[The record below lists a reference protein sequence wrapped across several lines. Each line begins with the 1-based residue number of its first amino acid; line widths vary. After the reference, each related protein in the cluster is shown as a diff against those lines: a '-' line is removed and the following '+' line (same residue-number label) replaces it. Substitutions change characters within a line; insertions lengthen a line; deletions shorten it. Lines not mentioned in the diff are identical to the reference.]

1 VIFEQH
7 PGRYCFEMID
17 YNIQAKSFW
26 KKLVNT
32 VGRDIV
38 TEDRTVIENE
48 EELKL
53 LVMQFSLL

>member
-1 VIFEQH
+1 
-7 PGRYCFEMID
+7 MID